1 MRKFR
6 IGLIIFSVMII
17 IGELVLLDYS
27 NLALSKNLG
36 PCLTSMGMMF
46 VIISQVFEL
55 RNDKKK
61 QSS

>member
-36 PCLTSMGMMF
+36 PF
-46 VIISQVFEL
+46 
-55 RNDKKK
+55 
-61 QSS
+61 